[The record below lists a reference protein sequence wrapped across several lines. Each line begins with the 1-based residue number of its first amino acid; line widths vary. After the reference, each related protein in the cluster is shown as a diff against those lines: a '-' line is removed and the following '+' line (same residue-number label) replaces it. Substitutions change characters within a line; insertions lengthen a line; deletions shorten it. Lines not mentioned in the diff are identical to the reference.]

1 MVVVLGMFTVTEC
14 LLSEEL
20 MSANDIA
27 IRVENVS
34 KVYRL
39 GIKEETEDSF
49 IRSVVRML
57 KSPIRNYRKYRSL
70 YNFSDLDFD
79 NPEVDADSNILRAL
93 SNVSFQVKKGEVVGI
108 IGRNGAGK
116 STLLKILSRI
126 TPPARGRVEI
136 HGRTSSLLEVGTGFH
151 NELTGRENVY
161 LNATILGMR
170 KREVDRKFE
179 EIVEFAGV
187 EKFLDTPVK
196 RYSSGMR
203 VRLAFAVAAHLE
215 PEILIIDEVLA
226 VGDAAFQEKCLN
238 KMQDVGREGRTVFFV
253 SHNMPAVTRLCERVI
268 MLNNGQVVADGP
280 SRDIVAKYMHEGTF
294 TTAERTWSDIEKAPG
309 SDIVRL
315 TRVRIKDEGARTT
328 PSIDIRKAVGF
339 EMRFEVM
346 QDGYVLLPL
355 FRLKN
360 DEGVSAFVTVDVDP
374 NWRKKKR
381 PKGTYT
387 ATAWVPGNFLAEGS
401 FFVNAAMLSL
411 APQTVLQFTEPE
423 VVSFQVVDPM
433 EGDSA
438 RGDWAKELLGV
449 VRPLLTWKTDFCSA
463 TQTADYRRAAD

>member
-1 MVVVLGMFTVTEC
+1 
-14 LLSEEL
+14 

-27 IRVENVS
+27 IRVENAS

-39 GIKEETEDSF
+39 GVKEEVEDSL
-49 IRSVVRML
+49 IKSISRMI
-57 KSPIRNYRKYRSL
+57 KSPISNYRKYRSL

-79 NPEVDADSNILRAL
+79 NPGVDADSNILRAL
-93 SNVSFQVKKGEVVGI
+93 SNVSFEVKKGEVVGI

-170 KREVDRKFE
+170 KKEVDRKFE

-203 VRLAFAVAAHLE
+203 VRLAFAVAAHLD

-238 KMQDVGREGRTVFFV
+238 KMQDVGNQGRTVFFV
-253 SHNMPAVTRLCERVI
+253 SHNMPAVARLCERVI
-268 MLNNGQVVADGP
+268 LLDNGQVVADGP
-280 SRDIVAKYMHEGTF
+280 TRDIVARYLHEGTS
-294 TTAERTWSDIEKAPG
+294 TTAERTWSNIEKAPG
-309 SDIVRL
+309 TDIVRL
-315 TRVRIKDEGARTT
+315 TKVRIKDDSARTT
-328 PSIDIRKAVGF
+328 ASIDIRAAIGF
-339 EMRFEVM
+339 EMTFEVM
-346 QDGYVLLPL
+346 RDGYVLLPH

-360 DEGVSAFVTVDVDP
+360 DEGISAFVTVDVDP

-387 ATAWVPGNFLAEGS
+387 STAWVPGNFLAEGS

-411 APQTVLQFTEPE
+411 EPQTMLQFAEQE
-423 VVSFQVVDPM
+423 VVSFQVIDPM

-438 RGDWAKELLGV
+438 RGDWANNLPGV
-449 VRPLLTWKTDFCSA
+449 VRPLLTWETDFHSA
-463 TQTADYRRAAD
+463 AQTTKYRSVAD

>member
-1 MVVVLGMFTVTEC
+1 
-14 LLSEEL
+14 

-39 GIKEETEDSF
+39 GAKEETEDSLMK
-49 IRSVVRML
+49 SVSRML
-57 KSPIRNYRKYRSL
+57 RSPLRNYRKYRSL

-79 NPEVDADSNILRAL
+79 NPGADADPNILWAL
-93 SNVSFQVKKGEVVGI
+93 NNVSFDVNKGEVVGI

-170 KREVDRKFE
+170 KKEVDRKFE
-179 EIVEFAGV
+179 EIVEFSGV

-226 VGDAAFQEKCLN
+226 VGDAAFQEKCLS
-238 KMQDVGREGRTVFFV
+238 KMQDVGKEGRTVFFV

-268 MLNNGQVVADGP
+268 MLNDGQVAADGP
-280 SRDIVAKYMHEGTF
+280 AQDIVAGYMHEGSSSA
-294 TTAERTWSDIEKAPG
+294 AERTWSDINTAPG
-309 SDIVRL
+309 TDIVRL
-315 TRVRIKDEGARTT
+315 TGVRIKDESARTT
-328 PSIDIRKAVGF
+328 ASIDIRTAVGF
-339 EMRFEVM
+339 EMTFEVL
-346 QDGYVLLPL
+346 QDGYVLLPH

-374 NWRKKKR
+374 NWRKTKR

-411 APQTVLQFTEPE
+411 EPHTQLQFAEQE

-438 RGDWAKELLGV
+438 RGDWANNLQGV
-449 VRPLLTWKTDFCSA
+449 VRPLLTWATDFSGA
-463 TQTADYRRAAD
+463 NG

>member
-1 MVVVLGMFTVTEC
+1 
-14 LLSEEL
+14 

-39 GIKEETEDSF
+39 GSKEETEDSL
-49 IRSVVRML
+49 IKSISRML
-57 KSPIRNYRKYRSL
+57 KSPIRNYQKYHSL
-70 YNFSDLDFD
+70 YDFSDLDFD
-79 NPEVDADSNILRAL
+79 NPGADADSNILWAL
-93 SNVSFQVKKGEVVGI
+93 NNVSFDVNKGEVVGI

-126 TPPARGRVEI
+126 TPPAHGRVEI

-170 KREVDRKFE
+170 KKEVDRKFE
-179 EIVEFAGV
+179 EIVEFSGV

-226 VGDAAFQEKCLN
+226 VGDAAFQEKCLS
-238 KMQDVGREGRTVFFV
+238 KMQDVGKEGRTVFFV

-268 MLNNGQVVADGP
+268 MLNNGQVAADGP
-280 SRDIVAKYMHEGTF
+280 AHDIVARYMHEGSSSA
-294 TTAERTWSDIEKAPG
+294 AERTWSDIDKAPG
-309 SDIVRL
+309 TDIVRL
-315 TRVRIKDEGARTT
+315 TGVRIKDAGARTT
-328 PSIDIRKAVGF
+328 PSIDIRTAVGF
-339 EMRFEVM
+339 EMTFEVL
-346 QDGYVLLPL
+346 QDGYVLLPH

-360 DEGVSAFVTVDVDP
+360 DEGVSAFVSVDVDP
-374 NWRKKKR
+374 TWRKKKR

-401 FFVNAAMLSL
+401 FFINAAMLSL
-411 APQTVLQFTEPE
+411 EPHTMLQFAEQE
-423 VVSFQVVDPM
+423 AVSFHVADPM

-438 RGDWAKELLGV
+438 RGDWANNLQGV
-449 VRPLLTWKTDFCSA
+449 VRPLLTWETDFSGA
-463 TQTADYRRAAD
+463 NG